1 MIRAMI
7 RQAVLLVCL
16 AGAAAAQ
23 EMTSAPGGLIRVL
36 DKLTGVVAD
45 FDLARG
51 QSQSLGRLTVLL
63 DECRYPTEDPAA
75 EAAAHLTVTDSLLT
89 TAAFSGWMIASSPA
103 LSALD
108 HPRYDVWVLA
118 CDYPR
123 PDPSDEPEPAPEAT
137 TDAEGQ

>member
-1 MIRAMI
+1 MIRKVI
-7 RQAVLLVCL
+7 RRAVLLACL
-16 AGAAAAQ
+16 SGAASAQ
-23 EMTSAPGGLIRVL
+23 EMTSAPGGMIRVL

-63 DECRYPTEDPAA
+63 DECRYPTDDPAA
-75 EAAAHLTVTDSLLT
+75 EAAAHLTVTDSLLEA
-89 TAAFSGWMIASSPA
+89 TAFAGWMIASSPA

-108 HPRYDVWVLA
+108 HPRYDVWVLT

-123 PDPSDEPEPAPEAT
+123 RDAPAEPAPAPEAT
-137 TDAEGQ
+137 TDAVGE